1 MSKPISVV
9 IGHCATVLRSLALV
23 AAVIL
28 PPAPAAQASTVAP
41 TPAIYFVPH
50 QDDEVLSMGADIAAH
65 VAAGRR
71 VILVLV
77 TDGGASG
84 ARATLCKVKAVC
96 LTVPEFVAAR
106 DREFATSAAALGVR
120 PTDVFYEGKP
130 DGKLTVAD
138 ARAVI
143 ASWAAR
149 YPGSSLKTMSPHDAH
164 PDHRALGEAL
174 RSLRAAGVTTDARFM
189 QSRLYWT
196 PMPVSG
202 RFVAGSPRVGA
213 AANAYRVYDPAAGRY
228 AIGWTYS
235 VPSQFT
241 RLVADPR
248 ARVHR

>member
-9 IGHCATVLRSLALV
+9 IGHGVLVALV
-23 AAVIL
+23 AALVALI
-28 PPAPAAQASTVAP
+28 PGASSATAAVTA

-106 DREFATSAAALGVR
+106 DREFAASAAALGVR
-120 PTDVFYEGKP
+120 PADVFYEGKP
-130 DGKLTVAD
+130 DGKLTAAD

-149 YPGSSLKTMSPHDAH
+149 YPGSPLKTMSPHDAH
-164 PDHRALGEAL
+164 PDHRVLGEAL
-174 RSLRAAGVTTDARFM
+174 RSLRASGVTKDARFM

-196 PMPVSG
+196 SMPVSG
-202 RFVAGSPRVGA
+202 WFVAGSPRVGA

-228 AIGWTYS
+228 AIGWTHS
-235 VPSQFT
+235 VPTQFT
-241 RLVADPR
+241 RLAADPR
-248 ARVHR
+248 TRAHR

>member
-1 MSKPISVV
+1 MRSISVV
-9 IGHCATVLRSLALV
+9 IGHGVLVALV
-23 AAVIL
+23 AALVALI
-28 PPAPAAQASTVAP
+28 PGASSATAAVTA

-77 TDGGASG
+77 TDGSASG

-106 DREFATSAAALGVR
+106 DREFAASAAALGVR
-120 PTDVFYEGKP
+120 PADVFYEGKP
-130 DGKLTVAD
+130 DGKLTAAD

-149 YPGSSLKTMSPHDAH
+149 YPGSPLKTMSPHDAH
-164 PDHRALGEAL
+164 PDHRVLGEAL
-174 RSLRAAGVTTDARFM
+174 RSLRASGVTKDARFM
-189 QSRLYWT
+189 QSRPYWT
-196 PMPVSG
+196 SMPVSG
-202 RFVAGSPRVGA
+202 WFVAGSPRVGA

-228 AIGWTYS
+228 AIGWTHS
-235 VPSQFT
+235 VPTAFT
-241 RLVADPR
+241 RLAADPR
-248 ARVHR
+248 ALVHR